1 MGDKAAS
8 TVGAGGGD
16 REQELVIQMHAP
28 ISSRREFS
36 LWIVAL
42 VLAAGTTALDLLLRD
57 TSTSL
62 IAILFF
68 CTVIGYFGP
77 RQAWR
82 WGLLFGIF
90 LPLGHLLW
98 RRTGELS
105 GVLAFMPA
113 LVGAYLGA
121 FLEKMVRELRGSP

>member
-1 MGDKAAS
+1 VAA
-8 TVGAGGGD
+8 V
-16 REQELVIQMHAP
+16 
-28 ISSRREFS
+28 F
-36 LWIVAL
+36 
-42 VLAAGTTALDLLLRD
+42 LAAGVAILDLMLRD

-82 WGLLFGIF
+82 WGLLFGAF

-98 RRTGELS
+98 HRTGELS
-105 GVLAFMPA
+105 GLLAFMPA
-113 LVGAYLGA
+113 FVGAYLGA